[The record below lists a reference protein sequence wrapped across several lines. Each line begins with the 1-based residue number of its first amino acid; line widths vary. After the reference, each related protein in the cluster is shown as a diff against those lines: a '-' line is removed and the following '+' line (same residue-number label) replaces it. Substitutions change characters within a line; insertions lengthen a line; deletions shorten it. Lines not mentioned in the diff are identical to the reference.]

1 MIVTTAKLT
10 REDKSSIGGIATS
23 VIANKVEKMEGLL
36 IHLKNVF

>member
-10 REDKSSIGGIATS
+10 REGKSSIGVIATS